1 MQNFTEIQT
10 LMKSDLE
17 MMDSILTRRLD
28 SNVDLINQMS
38 QYIINSGGKR
48 IRPLLLLLCARA
60 TNYNGSDHY
69 SMAVVIELIH
79 TATLLHDDVVDASST
94 RRGQETSNEIW
105 GNAPS
110 VLVGDFLYS
119 RAFEIMVE
127 PNSMQIMKVLSKAT
141 NQISEGE
148 VLQLL
153 NIKNAKVS
161 QSEYFEVIEEKT
173 ACLFKAAC
181 EIGGILA
188 KSDIKTISALGIYGL
203 HLGNAF
209 QIIDDTLDYESDSSI
224 IGKEIGDDLSEGKVT
239 LPMIYAL
246 EKTSGNDKKI
256 LEKNKQ
262 LKAQNK
268 KEIVF
273 QRLLMGITKAS
284 LSTESFISAAS
295 FQETTRVLTEA
306 SITGRVDDLRGLK
319 ENVIVGRLIPAGTG
333 FKHHQE
339 KRKKR
344 VADSFMQTSE
354 AEQELSEQLSE
365 VEAEAEE

>member
-1 MQNFTEIQT
+1 MQNFSEIQA

-17 MMDSILTRRLD
+17 MMDNILINRLN
-28 SNVDLINQMS
+28 SNVELINQMS
-38 QYIINSGGKR
+38 HYIINSGGKR

-60 TNYNGSDHY
+60 TSYSGKDHHA
-69 SMAVVIELIH
+69 MAVVIELIH
-79 TATLLHDDVVDASST
+79 TATLLHDDVVDESTT
-94 RRGQETSNEIW
+94 RRGHNTTNELW

-127 PNSMQIMKVLSKAT
+127 PNSMEIMRVLSKAT

-153 NIKNAKVS
+153 NIRNAKVS
-161 QSEYFEVIEEKT
+161 RSEYFEVIEQKT

-181 EIGGILA
+181 QIAGILSESS
-188 KSDIKTISALGIYGL
+188 KELITALGSFGM

-246 EKTSGNDKKI
+246 EQTTGKENKI
-256 LEKNKQ
+256 LTN
-262 LKAQNK
+262 A
-268 KEIVF
+268 I
-273 QRLLMGITKAS
+273 
-284 LSTESFISAAS
+284 
-295 FQETTRVLTEA
+295 TEA
-306 SITGRVDDLRGLK
+306 DASNIDNIVDILINIKAFEFSRNVAKDESIKALNSLK
-319 ENVIVGRLIPAGTG
+319 VIPESNYRSAL
-333 FKHHQE
+333 KLLC
-339 KRKKR
+339 
-344 VADSFMQTSE
+344 
-354 AEQELSEQLSE
+354 ELSLERQS
-365 VEAEAEE
+365 

>member
-1 MQNFTEIQT
+1 MQNFSEIQA

-17 MMDSILTRRLD
+17 MTDDILINRLN
-28 SNVDLINQMS
+28 SNVELINQMS
-38 QYIINSGGKR
+38 HYIINSGGKR

-60 TNYNGSDHY
+60 TSYSGKDHY
-69 SMAVVIELIH
+69 AMAVVIELIH
-79 TATLLHDDVVDASST
+79 TATLLHDDVVDESAT
-94 RRGQETSNEIW
+94 RRGQNTANELW

-127 PNSMQIMKVLSKAT
+127 PNSMEIMRVLSKAT

-153 NIKNAKVS
+153 NIRNAKVS
-161 QSEYFEVIEEKT
+161 RSEYFEVIEQKT

-181 EIGGILA
+181 QIAGIL
-188 KSDIKTISALGIYGL
+188 SESSEELITALGSFGM

-246 EKTSGNDKKI
+246 EQTTGKENKI
-256 LEKNKQ
+256 LTN
-262 LKAQNK
+262 A
-268 KEIVF
+268 I
-273 QRLLMGITKAS
+273 
-284 LSTESFISAAS
+284 
-295 FQETTRVLTEA
+295 TEA
-306 SITGRVDDLRGLK
+306 DASNIDNIVDILVNVKAFEFSRNVAKDESIKALNSLK
-319 ENVIVGRLIPAGTG
+319 VIPESNYRSAL
-333 FKHHQE
+333 KLLC
-339 KRKKR
+339 
-344 VADSFMQTSE
+344 
-354 AEQELSEQLSE
+354 ELSLERQS
-365 VEAEAEE
+365 

>member
-1 MQNFTEIQT
+1 MQNFSEIQA

-17 MMDSILTRRLD
+17 MMDNILINRLN
-28 SNVDLINQMS
+28 SNVELINQMS
-38 QYIINSGGKR
+38 HYIINSGGKR

-60 TNYNGSDHY
+60 TSYSGKDHHA
-69 SMAVVIELIH
+69 MAVVIELIH
-79 TATLLHDDVVDASST
+79 TATLLHDDVVDESTT
-94 RRGQETSNEIW
+94 RRGHNTANELW

-127 PNSMQIMKVLSKAT
+127 PNSMEIMRVLSKAT

-153 NIKNAKVS
+153 NIRNAKVS
-161 QSEYFEVIEEKT
+161 RSEYFEVIEQKT

-181 EIGGILA
+181 QIAGIL
-188 KSDIKTISALGIYGL
+188 SESSEELITALGSFGM

-246 EKTSGNDKKI
+246 EQTTGKENKI
-256 LEKNKQ
+256 LTN
-262 LKAQNK
+262 A
-268 KEIVF
+268 I
-273 QRLLMGITKAS
+273 
-284 LSTESFISAAS
+284 
-295 FQETTRVLTEA
+295 TEA
-306 SITGRVDDLRGLK
+306 DASNIDNIVDILINIKAFEFSRNVAKDESIKALNSLK
-319 ENVIVGRLIPAGTG
+319 VIPESNYRSAL
-333 FKHHQE
+333 KLLC
-339 KRKKR
+339 
-344 VADSFMQTSE
+344 
-354 AEQELSEQLSE
+354 ELSLERQS
-365 VEAEAEE
+365 

>member
-1 MQNFTEIQT
+1 MQNFSEIQA

-17 MMDSILTRRLD
+17 MTDDILINRLN
-28 SNVDLINQMS
+28 SNVELINQMS
-38 QYIINSGGKR
+38 HYIINSGGKR

-60 TNYNGSDHY
+60 TSYSGKDHHA
-69 SMAVVIELIH
+69 MAVVIELIH
-79 TATLLHDDVVDASST
+79 TATLLHDDVVDESTT
-94 RRGQETSNEIW
+94 RRGQNTANELW

-127 PNSMQIMKVLSKAT
+127 PNSMKIMRVLSKAT

-153 NIKNAKVS
+153 NIRNAKVS
-161 QSEYFEVIEEKT
+161 RSDYFGVIEQKT

-181 EIGGILA
+181 QIAGIL
-188 KSDIKTISALGIYGL
+188 SESSEELITALGSFGM

-246 EKTSGNDKKI
+246 EQTTGKENKI
-256 LEKNKQ
+256 LTN
-262 LKAQNK
+262 A
-268 KEIVF
+268 I
-273 QRLLMGITKAS
+273 
-284 LSTESFISAAS
+284 
-295 FQETTRVLTEA
+295 TEA
-306 SITGRVDDLRGLK
+306 DASNIDNIVDILVNIKAFEFSRNVAKDESIKALNSLK
-319 ENVIVGRLIPAGTG
+319 VIPESNYRSAL
-333 FKHHQE
+333 KLLC
-339 KRKKR
+339 
-344 VADSFMQTSE
+344 
-354 AEQELSEQLSE
+354 ELSLERQS
-365 VEAEAEE
+365 